1 MKEPASTDICAT
13 VRKAA
18 RKDKENWLKEQ
29 HSSIENA
36 TLNNRCRQTYQL
48 IKKINKTWKPRQ
60 TAIADKH
67 GKILQDKG
75 EVKKRW
81 TEYCSELY
89 KITEDNSEIIREL
102 EEITPPSR
110 EDEEEDILLAEVEAA
125 INKLKNYKAPGI
137 DRITGEIVKAGGE
150 ALTKRIPSICNQAWR
165 EGKIPVEWTR
175 SIIVAIPKKGDL
187 SDCSNYRT
195 IALMNHMSKVLM
207 TILLER
213 MKSQVEEHLSEE
225 QAGFRKDRNTTQQI
239 LILRLIA
246 EKAKRKGRL
255 IHNCFIDFQK
265 AFDSVRHDILQA
277 TLKSFGVGR
286 RLTQMINC
294 ACVEAKSAV
303 RVGGEIGEWFN
314 IAVGAK
320 QGDPISPTSFITYL
334 ERVMEKIK
342 SKKTGISIHGT
353 LVNNLIFADDIDLIE
368 ENIQVIQE
376 NVETLRREGE
386 AVGLKINNNKTKT
399 MTFGKREST
408 ATIKVNDEILENVEE
423 FVYLGS
429 LLTWN
434 NDCGKEIAR
443 RIAKAAGAM
452 AAFGNIWRSREIS
465 IQTKV
470 KIITTCIFSVLLY
483 ACETWTMRTHETN
496 KLLAFEMRC
505 YRRILHIRWQQKI
518 TNKEVRKRVGNTKNI
533 KQLIMERKLNFF
545 GHVCRMNNNRLI
557 KQTIFGMIDGAGIRG
572 RPCREWLDDV
582 RDWCEMDIH
591 KLSRMAQ
598 ERDEWRKMVK
608 HAIDTNGH

>member
-1 MKEPASTDICAT
+1 
-13 VRKAA
+13 
-18 RKDKENWLKEQ
+18 
-29 HSSIENA
+29 
-36 TLNNRCRQTYQL
+36 
-48 IKKINKTWKPRQ
+48 
-60 TAIADKH
+60 
-67 GKILQDKG
+67 
-75 EVKKRW
+75 
-81 TEYCSELY
+81 
-89 KITEDNSEIIREL
+89 
-102 EEITPPSR
+102 
-110 EDEEEDILLAEVEAA
+110 
-125 INKLKNYKAPGI
+125 
-137 DRITGEIVKAGGE
+137 
-150 ALTKRIPSICNQAWR
+150 
-165 EGKIPVEWTR
+165 
-175 SIIVAIPKKGDL
+175 
-187 SDCSNYRT
+187 
-195 IALMNHMSKVLM
+195 
-207 TILLER
+207 
-213 MKSQVEEHLSEE
+213 
-225 QAGFRKDRNTTQQI
+225 
-239 LILRLIA
+239 
-246 EKAKRKGRL
+246 
-255 IHNCFIDFQK
+255 
-265 AFDSVRHDILQA
+265 
-277 TLKSFGVGR
+277 
-286 RLTQMINC
+286 
-294 ACVEAKSAV
+294 
-303 RVGGEIGEWFN
+303 
-314 IAVGAK
+314 
-320 QGDPISPTSFITYL
+320 
-334 ERVMEKIK
+334 
-342 SKKTGISIHGT
+342 
-353 LVNNLIFADDIDLIE
+353 
-368 ENIQVIQE
+368 
-376 NVETLRREGE
+376 
-386 AVGLKINNNKTKT
+386 